1 MAITILKR
9 AGMARGVAA
18 AGVAAGLLALALR
31 FHLYAEGARSIP
43 VTTDEALTVLQAV
56 DIRHG
61 DFPLL
66 LAAQPYMFPLEA
78 YWMAPLVH
86 WLPRTAWGM
95 RALILAEGL
104 AFLGLSL
111 LLLRQMGGRRATW
124 PGGLLA
130 LSTPQNRLGHIPV
143 NAQHRRE
150 YSLDEL
156 LALVRPH
163 FAVEAVIGVKQGRIV
178 FPGDPFGQ
186 NTMLLC
192 RRPAP
197 EAVESRKP

>member
-1 MAITILKR
+1 MPAICTG
-9 AGMARGVAA
+9 AT
-18 AGVAAGLLALALR
+18 LALR
-31 FHLYAEGARSIP
+31 R
-43 VTTDEALTVLQAV
+43 
-56 DIRHG
+56 R
-61 DFPLL
+61 
-66 LAAQPYMFPLEA
+66 
-78 YWMAPLVH
+78 
-86 WLPRTAWGM
+86 
-95 RALILAEGL
+95 EGL
-104 AFLGLSL
+104 AAVGLDLSATL
-111 LLLRQMGGRRATW
+111 LDIAKTRQAPLMAGRATAL
-124 PGGLLA
+124 PLADACLDMVTSFETLEHVEPDPYFRELRRTLRRGGLLA